1 MSRWSPQPKLLSLH
15 GAGTISVNSRRTPFT
30 ASGESEI
37 LDLEGDMYLGG
48 LPTDRTNLILPTELW
63 TAMLNYGY
71 VGCIRDLFIDG
82 RSKDIR
88 QIAEA
93 QNGAGIKPSCNKQPG
108 KQCESYPC
116 KNRGVCKEG
125 WNRFICDCT
134 GTGYWS
140 RTCERGKYVAT
151 WFAFLYY
158 LYNFINNGD
167 TVALLQGLSVA
178 MDIVI
183 SVELFRVKDMFSS
196 SISSV
201 SGSGLV
207 WVWTWEG
214 SKCPQKT
221 GH

>member
-1 MSRWSPQPKLLSLH
+1 
-15 GAGTISVNSRRTPFT
+15 
-30 ASGESEI
+30 
-37 LDLEGDMYLGG
+37 MYLGG
-48 LPTDRTNLILPTELW
+48 LPVDRTNLILPTELW

-134 GTGYWS
+134 GTGFWS
-140 RTCERGKYVAT
+140 RTCERGKHC
-151 WFAFLYY
+151 
-158 LYNFINNGD
+158 
-167 TVALLQGLSVA
+167 
-178 MDIVI
+178 
-183 SVELFRVKDMFSS
+183 MFSS
-196 SISSV
+196 HTYRYYSLRLTNHRLRLFRT
-201 SGSGLV
+201 GSHVKNHLTVTGLDLCLLSEV
-207 WVWTWEG
+207 
-214 SKCPQKT
+214 
-221 GH
+221 

>member
-1 MSRWSPQPKLLSLH
+1 MKFANFSS
-15 GAGTISVNSRRTPFT
+15 GTISVNSRRTPFT

-140 RTCERGKYVAT
+140 RTCERGKCGCLDVHTFFQKPYI
-151 WFAFLYY
+151 L
-158 LYNFINNGD
+158 I
-167 TVALLQGLSVA
+167 LSVILRSEQ
-178 MDIVI
+178 M
-183 SVELFRVKDMFSS
+183 ELAGAGQS
-196 SISSV
+196 
-201 SGSGLV
+201 L
-207 WVWTWEG
+207 
-214 SKCPQKT
+214 
-221 GH
+221 

>member
-1 MSRWSPQPKLLSLH
+1 
-15 GAGTISVNSRRTPFT
+15 
-30 ASGESEI
+30 
-37 LDLEGDMYLGG
+37 MYLGG
-48 LPTDRTNLILPTELW
+48 LPSDRTNLILPTELW

-93 QNGAGIKPSCNKQPG
+93 QNGAGIKPSCNKQTG

-140 RTCERGKYVAT
+140 RTCERGKSS
-151 WFAFLYY
+151 FLFHKPQTLLILSQRQSQQCFKTTNALADWSSKSFQQYY
-158 LYNFINNGD
+158 RKSRLQALYRL
-167 TVALLQGLSVA
+167 TV
-178 MDIVI
+178 IV
-183 SVELFRVKDMFSS
+183 
-196 SISSV
+196 
-201 SGSGLV
+201 
-207 WVWTWEG
+207 
-214 SKCPQKT
+214 
-221 GH
+221 

>member
-1 MSRWSPQPKLLSLH
+1 MIFFSDIILSC
-15 GAGTISVNSRRTPFT
+15 ATPTTGTISVNSRRTPFT

-48 LPTDRTNLILPTELW
+48 LPVDRTNLILPTELW

-134 GTGYWS
+134 GTGFWS
-140 RTCERGKYVAT
+140 RTCERGKHC
-151 WFAFLYY
+151 
-158 LYNFINNGD
+158 
-167 TVALLQGLSVA
+167 
-178 MDIVI
+178 
-183 SVELFRVKDMFSS
+183 MFSS
-196 SISSV
+196 PTYRYYSLRLTNHIRLFRT
-201 SGSGLV
+201 GSHVKNHLTVTGLDLCLLSEV
-207 WVWTWEG
+207 
-214 SKCPQKT
+214 
-221 GH
+221 

>member
-1 MSRWSPQPKLLSLH
+1 MQDSLH
-15 GAGTISVNSRRTPFT
+15 IIIYCIKAALCQISTTSIPTTGTISVNSRRTPFT

-93 QNGAGIKPSCNKQPG
+93 QNGAGIKPSCNKQSG

-116 KNRGVCKEG
+116 KNRGICKEG

-140 RTCERGKYVAT
+140 RTCDRGKCVQFGCAIS
-151 WFAFLYY
+151 FGFFVLHLPY
-158 LYNFINNGD
+158 L
-167 TVALLQGLSVA
+167 T
-178 MDIVI
+178 
-183 SVELFRVKDMFSS
+183 
-196 SISSV
+196 
-201 SGSGLV
+201 
-207 WVWTWEG
+207 T
-214 SKCPQKT
+214 
-221 GH
+221 

>member
-1 MSRWSPQPKLLSLH
+1 M
-15 GAGTISVNSRRTPFT
+15 NSRRTPFT

-48 LPTDRTNLILPTELW
+48 LPTDRTKLILPTELW

-71 VGCIRDLFIDG
+71 VGCVRDLFIDG

-93 QNGAGIKPSCNKQPG
+93 QNGAGIKPSCNKQTG

-116 KNRGVCKEG
+116 KNRGLCKEG

-140 RTCERGKYVAT
+140 RTCERGKLTVKTTNTY
-151 WFAFLYY
+151 F
-158 LYNFINNGD
+158 FI
-167 TVALLQGLSVA
+167 
-178 MDIVI
+178 
-183 SVELFRVKDMFSS
+183 
-196 SISSV
+196 
-201 SGSGLV
+201 
-207 WVWTWEG
+207 
-214 SKCPQKT
+214 
-221 GH
+221 